1 MTNCR
6 EFKMKKSYMS
16 LDNIISE
23 GIFDRILNVI
33 KKSKVKK
40 DKKIQSKI
48 SSLNSDVSE
57 LEKLFNQR
65 FKELNPK
72 HKPIKLSKYK
82 VSDFLK

>member
-1 MTNCR
+1 
-6 EFKMKKSYMS
+6 MKKSYMS
-16 LDNIISE
+16 IKNILSE
-23 GIFDRILNVI
+23 GIFDKLLNLV
-33 KKSKVKK
+33 KKSKVKS

-48 SSLNSDVSE
+48 SDLNKDVSE

>member
-1 MTNCR
+1 
-6 EFKMKKSYMS
+6 MKKSYM
-16 LDNIISE
+16 NIKNILSE
-23 GIFDRILNVI
+23 GIFDKLLNIV
-33 KKSKVKK
+33 KKSKVKS

-48 SSLNSDVSE
+48 SDLNKDVSE

-72 HKPIKLSKYK
+72 HKEIKLSKYK

>member
-1 MTNCR
+1 M
-6 EFKMKKSYMS
+6 
-16 LDNIISE
+16 NIKNILSE
-23 GIFDRILNVI
+23 GIFDKLLNIV
-33 KKSKVKK
+33 KKSKVKS

-48 SSLNSDVSE
+48 SDLNKDVSE

>member
-1 MTNCR
+1 
-6 EFKMKKSYMS
+6 MKKSYMNVN
-16 LDNIISE
+16 NILSE
-23 GIFDRILNVI
+23 GIFDRLLNIV
-33 KKSKVKK
+33 KKSKVKS

-48 SSLNSDVSE
+48 SDLNKDVSE